1 MRASNLFGNFTSLK
15 SVFFTNLKCMKNVG
29 EPFCGPQKILEFY
42 RLALF
47 ISEIHTINEKTPLLG
62 RFIHDLGLR
71 LRSTAVCTHIHRV
84 RYGHFTLHHA
94 LLRQQWNL
102 NDILVN
108 IAQCKKLLTPRKLF
122 TNMTVTPQKDIVE
135 DSEDQGAEQM
145 IRNMLKNKQP
155 D

>member
-1 MRASNLFGNFTSLK
+1 MALNKLKFYSL
-15 SVFFTNLKCMKNVG
+15 T
-29 EPFCGPQKILEFY
+29 
-42 RLALF
+42 LF
-47 ISEIHTINEKTPLLG
+47 ISEIHTINEKTPLLK
-62 RFIHDLGLR
+62 RFIHDLGMR

-84 RYGHFTLHHA
+84 RYGHFTLQHA
-94 LLRQQWNL
+94 LLRQQWTL
-102 NDILVN
+102 NDILNN

-122 TNMTVTPQKDIVE
+122 TNMTVTPQKDLAE